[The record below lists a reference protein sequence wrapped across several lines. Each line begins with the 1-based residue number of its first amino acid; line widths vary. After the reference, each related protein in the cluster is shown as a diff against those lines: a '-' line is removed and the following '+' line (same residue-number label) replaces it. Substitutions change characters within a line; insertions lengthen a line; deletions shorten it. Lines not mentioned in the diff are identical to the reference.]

1 MAINWTLFPWFT
13 LPMSENMVP
22 YSQKHWFWVDVA
34 EQWTSNGVHVC
45 FDGLCRHSTL
55 FRGTSDSINSIK
67 RYWNSTWT
75 TMRVPNRYVSFS
87 NNECDIKPLTTQ
99 QNPGTR
105 EHHKSTRAVLSMAL
119 WCLRMMPFSA
129 ASTKAGMRN
138 TSAALGPQPTWFVF
152 SSLRKIRSTSVNLM
166 AQLPIRVWSVEL
178 GIVASF
184 IVGHLNHK
192 TLHT

>member
-22 YSQKHWFWVDVA
+22 YSEKHWFWVDVA

-75 TMRVPNRYVSFS
+75 TMRVSNRYVSFS
-87 NNECDIKPLTTQ
+87 NNECDIKPLTTE

-138 TSAALGPQPTWFVF
+138 TSAAWVRNRRNLHDLCFQVCAKSDLLVCQPDGATPNPGVHCGIGHRLSLGWP
-152 SSLRKIRSTSVNLM
+152 S
-166 AQLPIRVWSVEL
+166 
-178 GIVASF
+178 
-184 IVGHLNHK
+184 
-192 TLHT
+192 